1 MLKVRAQLQPQDVT
15 SPPRS
20 KSPLS
25 KQPMRVAAVVLWLE
39 HASVLFQLQVEIHQ
53 CLPDEDE
60 SSCLNTARTW
70 RGDKG
75 E

>member
-1 MLKVRAQLQPQDVT
+1 MLKVRQLQPQDVT

-39 HASVLFQLQVEIHQ
+39 HASVLFQLQVKIHQ
-53 CLPDEDE
+53 CLPDEGE
-60 SSCLNTARTW
+60 LCLDTACTS